1 MLYSKFI
8 YTYNIM
14 GKLFERAAFLII
26 LLFILTRI
34 QGFRRVFQKN
44 SYEKKDL
51 IILCM
56 IFSVFSIIANYTGI
70 DVEGSLVNTRIITI
84 ISGGILFGPVVGIT
98 TGVVAGL
105 HRYLINIQG
114 VTSFPCLISS
124 IVAGLV
130 AGYINKKIQKNHMWI
145 AGIIAGMF
153 CEGLTMIFILI
164 LSVPH
169 QLGIDIVSKISI
181 PMILGEVNVGFI
193 VLLIQSVEDERDKI
207 AGTQAKLALDIANK
221 TLPYFRSINSESL
234 KKICTIIKGDIKA
247 DAVAITD
254 EKYILAY
261 VGEDEEYYDPGKEI
275 ITEATKR
282 SIKSGKIEI
291 INDNFDVYNINN
303 KIKSAIIIPL
313 KDKEEVIGTLKIYY
327 KRDHKITYSLE
338 CLAVGLSQII
348 STLME
353 VSKVEH
359 IREMANKAEIRALQ
373 TKINPH
379 FLFNA
384 LNAITSFIR
393 INPDKAREL
402 IINLSSYLR
411 YNIDIGDKLIDIKS
425 ELKQVRDYI
434 EIEKARFGDK
444 LKVIYD
450 IDEVHV
456 KIPSLII
463 EPLVEN
469 AVIHGILKVRGQGIV
484 KISVKDCE
492 DKVKITIEDTGPGIS
507 DEIIDK
513 VYNDSMP
520 ENKIGIYN
528 VHARL
533 KLIYGE
539 GLKIEKLQNGTK
551 IEFYVRNVDE

>member
-14 GKLFERAAFLII
+14 GELFQRAILLII
-26 LLFILTRI
+26 LLFILTKI
-34 QGFRRVFQKN
+34 QGFRSIFQKSN
-44 SYEKKDL
+44 YEKKDL
-51 IILCM
+51 IILCI
-56 IFSVFSIIANYTGI
+56 IFSIFSIIATYAGI
-70 DVEGSLVNTRIITI
+70 DVEGSLVNVRIITI

-105 HRYLINIQG
+105 HRYLIDIHG
-114 VTSFPCLISS
+114 VTSLPCLISS

-130 AGYINKKIQKNHMWI
+130 AGYINRKIQKNHMWI

-153 CEGLTMIFILI
+153 CEALTMIFILI
-164 LSVPH
+164 FSEPH
-169 QLGIDIVSKISI
+169 QLGVDIVSKISI
-181 PMILGEVNVGFI
+181 PMILGEINVGFI
-193 VLLIQSVEDERDKI
+193 VLLIQSVEDEKDKI
-207 AGTQAKLALDIANK
+207 AGKQARLALDIANK
-221 TLPYFRSINSESL
+221 TLPYFRNINSESL
-234 KKICTIIKGDIKA
+234 IKICTIIKNDIKA

-261 VGEDEEYYDPGKEI
+261 VGEDEKYYDIGKEI
-275 ITEATKR
+275 ITEATR
-282 SIKSGKIEI
+282 NAIRSGKIEV
-291 INDNFDVYNINN
+291 INDNFTLENRSS
-303 KIKSAIIIPL
+303 KIKSALIIPL
-313 KDKEEVIGTLKIYY
+313 KDEEKVIGTLKIYY
-327 KRDHKITYSLE
+327 KKDHNITYSLE
-338 CLAVGLSQII
+338 SLAIGLSQII

-353 VSKVEH
+353 VSKVEQ
-359 IREMANKAEIRALQ
+359 IREMANKAEIKALQ

-411 YNIDIGDKLIDIKS
+411 YNLDINDEFIDIKS

-450 IDEVHV
+450 IDEVHI

-469 AVIHGILKVRGQGIV
+469 AVIHGILKTRGPGTV
-484 KISVKDCE
+484 KISVKDCR
-492 DKVKITIEDTGPGIS
+492 DKVKIIIEDSGPGIS
-507 DEIIDK
+507 EDVIDK
-513 VYNDSMP
+513 VYKDKMP
-520 ENKIGIYN
+520 ENKIGLYN
-528 VHARL
+528 VHARV
-533 KLIYGE
+533 KLIYGK
-539 GLKIEKLQNGTK
+539 GLKIKRLENGTR
-551 IEFYVRNVDE
+551 IEFYVTNI